1 MKILT
6 GKTIQEADRY
16 TIEHEPISSL
26 DLMERASETLAQWI
40 ANHIAQESVLLFVV
54 GKGNNGGDGLAV
66 ARMLHGAGFD
76 CRVALIFEPEQLSE
90 QCRQNLERLPAE
102 IPVSQGLDF
111 DIDPEVV
118 IVDALLGTG
127 VRGEVRGV
135 VAEAIERI
143 NESGCLVVS
152 IDIPSGMLTEYGNT
166 ADRIMVH
173 ASVTLTLEFPKLAL
187 LLPEAGEAVGQL
199 EILPI
204 GLSETFIEQVASPYV
219 YVDEELVRNI
229 ILSRPRFGHKG
240 CFGHALLICGSEGR
254 VGAAVLATGAALRSG
269 CGLVTVHLPR
279 EERFAVQANYP
290 AALVSCDPGAW
301 FTQLPAQIDRYTAIG
316 IGPGL
321 GRHVESVEGLR
332 AVLQCGK
339 SLILDADALNLL
351 AEQSDLLAQ
360 VPSGSILTPHLGELR
375 RLIGDWTSDQQRNE
389 KVQEL
394 AHRLAS
400 IVVVKGAHTMVCSL
414 EGICYFNSTG
424 DAGMAKG
431 GSGDVLTGLIT
442 GLRARGY
449 QALEAAIL
457 GVYLHGLAGDKAAD
471 YYGQEGMNAGDLADF
486 IGESWLELE
495 DRPFES

>member
-40 ANHIAQESVLLFVV
+40 ANHIAQESVLLLVV

-143 NESGCLVVS
+143 NESGCRVVS

-173 ASVTLTLEFPKLAL
+173 ASVTLTLEFTKLAL

-199 EILPI
+199 EVLPI
-204 GLSETFIEQVASPYV
+204 GLSETFIDQAASPYV
-219 YVDEELVRNI
+219 YVDEELIRNI
-229 ILSRPRFGHKG
+229 ILPRPR
-240 CFGHALLICGSEGR
+240 FGHALLICGSEGM
-254 VGAAVLATGAALRSG
+254 VGAAVLASGAALRSG

-321 GRHVESVEGLR
+321 GRHTESVKGLR

-339 SLILDADALNLL
+339 PLILDADALNLL
-351 AEQSDLLAQ
+351 AEQPDLLAQ
-360 VPSGSILTPHLGELR
+360 IPAGSILTPHLGELR

-394 AHRLAS
+394 ARRLTS
-400 IVVVKGAHTMVCSL
+400 IVVVKGAHTMICTP
-414 EGICYFNSTG
+414 EGTCYFNSTG
-424 DAGMAKG
+424 NAGMAKG

-449 QALEAAIL
+449 NALEAAIL
-457 GVYLHGLAGDKAAD
+457 GVYLHGVAGDKAAD
-471 YYGQEGMNAGDLADF
+471 YYSQEGMNAGDLADF
-486 IGESWLELE
+486 IGEGYRELE
-495 DRPFES
+495 DHPFEN